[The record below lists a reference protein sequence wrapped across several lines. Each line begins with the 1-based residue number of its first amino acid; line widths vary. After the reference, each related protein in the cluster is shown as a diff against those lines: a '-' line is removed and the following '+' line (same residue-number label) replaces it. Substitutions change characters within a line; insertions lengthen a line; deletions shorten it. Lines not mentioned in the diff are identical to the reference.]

1 MRRILTQRP
10 EKWQGQHLLR
20 CIHSLNAN
28 SKIYYLMYCDVL
40 KEMPDRRLK
49 VKVYGYRHL
58 SIEGERIRYVCPSAV
73 VLACEYGIPKD

>member
-1 MRRILTQRP
+1 
-10 EKWQGQHLLR
+10 
-20 CIHSLNAN
+20 
-28 SKIYYLMYCDVL
+28 MYCDVL

-58 SIEGERIRYVCPSAV
+58 SIEGERIRYVCSSAV